1 MALTPAIPESLRLPG
16 QSEHYMTGSDAWPS

>member
-16 QSEHYMTGSDAWPS
+16 QSEYYMTGSDSWPS